1 MDTILGTIRLLVNG
15 KEVTPEIAPLPLE
28 ERRYRMDARYSLIY
42 NFTPEERNAPTVK
55 CLLEPKENLFVESK
69 YSGDLYLT
77 FQNFYADT
85 IQVQLGMGT
94 IGDYTNTTY
103 HYDEDGIYIKFNRE
117 MDRVIFIIAWLKID
131 DPDHESVAT
140 WLAADPATEFGIEPD

>member
-1 MDTILGTIRLLVNG
+1 METILGTIRLLVNG

-42 NFTPEERNAPTVK
+42 DFTPEERNGPTVK
-55 CLLEPKENLFVESK
+55 CLLEPKENLPVERG
-69 YSGDLYLT
+69 YSGDVYMK
-77 FQNFYADT
+77 FENFYADT

-103 HYDEDGIYIKFNRE
+103 RYDPDGIYIKFNRE

-131 DPDHESVAT
+131 DPYHESVAT
-140 WLAADPATEFGIEPD
+140 WLAADPATVFGIEPD

>member
-1 MDTILGTIRLLVNG
+1 MDTILGTIRLFVNG
-15 KEVTPEIAPLPLE
+15 REVTPEIAPLPLE

-42 NFTPEERNAPTVK
+42 DFAPEERNAPTVK
-55 CLLEPKENLFVESK
+55 CLLEPKENLHVESE
-69 YSGDLYLT
+69 YNGDLYLT
-77 FQNFYADT
+77 FQNFYEDT
-85 IQVQLGMGT
+85 LQVQLGMGT

-131 DPDHESVAT
+131 DPYHESVAT

>member
-1 MDTILGTIRLLVNG
+1 MDTILGTVRLLVNG

-42 NFTPEERNAPTVK
+42 DFTPEERNSPTVK
-55 CLLEPKENLFVESK
+55 CLLEPKEGITIQDFWG
-69 YSGDLYLT
+69 GDLALVFT
-77 FQNFYADT
+77 NLCSDEL
-85 IQVQLGMGT
+85 QVQLGMGT
-94 IGDYTNTTY
+94 VGDYTNTTY
-103 HYDEDGIYIKFNRE
+103 RYDPDGIYIKFNRE

-140 WLAADPATEFGIEPD
+140 WLAADPATEFGIDPD